1 MPFKINV
8 SGNKFFVRS
17 PQTKVKRYLCI
28 HFKIQVVHNRVKLS
42 FLQRLDIF
50 IVIKIKGRIS
60 PMGKFFKSRL

>member
-8 SGNKFFVRS
+8 SGNKFVRS

-28 HFKIQVVHNRVKLS
+28 HFKIQVAHNRVELS

-50 IVIKIKGRIS
+50 IVLKIKEKCKS
-60 PMGKFFKSRL
+60 HGKIF